1 MYIYLFVM
9 LKQLKFLVSA
19 SDMKEKLIVL
29 INSVYRIIIPLRRR
43 KNKTEN
49 VLMRYAVKIEHSVII
64 SHIWGNYNFELKKY
78 FIV

>member
-29 INSVYRIIIPLRRR
+29 INSVYRIIIPLRRK
-43 KNKTEN
+43 KNKAEN
-49 VLMRYAVKIEHSVII
+49 VLMRYAEYSL
-64 SHIWGNYNFELKKY
+64 G
-78 FIV
+78 